1 MNDYSSIIH
10 KSQKLEIIKM
20 YGYVRPYNETIFSNK
35 KEWNIN
41 LKNMLSERRQ
51 KQKTAYY

>member
-20 YGYVRPYNETIFSNK
+20 YGYVCPYNETIFSNK
-35 KEWNIN
+35 KE
-41 LKNMLSERRQ
+41 
-51 KQKTAYY
+51 